1 MGTKNDKY
9 NSEITDI
16 FNEIENIKKTL
27 NSMIEANAESDREFE
42 RFLEIAERHKEHR
55 KNSESREKIEE
66 SYPMLIAGN
75 DDSFKMII
83 DSVTVDKYSRPTVIG
98 TVASGEVSFGDYL
111 DIYHNYELEYSREFI
126 EDLQKFDGEIL
137 CDALFAK
144 KGDKIQLSFSRRD
157 YSEGDLLLK
166 SSSKMGIST
175 EELTADQ
182 IRFLWNL
189 AKFFHMTNNNIG

>member
-1 MGTKNDKY
+1 MENNNKY
-9 NSEITDI
+9 NSEITNI
-16 FNEIENIKKTL
+16 INEIEDIKNIL
-27 NSMIEANAESDREFE
+27 DSMIETSTEADEEFE
-42 RFLEIAERHKEHR
+42 RFLEIADRHKEHR
-55 KNSESREKIEE
+55 KNSESREKTEE
-66 SYPMLIAGN
+66 DFSMLIAGS

-83 DSVTVDKYSRPTVIG
+83 DSVTIDKYSRPTVIG
-98 TVASGEVSFGDYL
+98 TVESGEVSFGDYL

-189 AKFFHMTNNNIG
+189 TKFFHMTNNNIG